1 MLRSA
6 TDLIAG
12 KTIDVGDVKVCNDAT
27 TLTVTYETTCP
38 WCLLDDRPARRDQ
51 RRAEHPTEQA
61 RAHPQPGAVRL
72 RRRVDCLGRHGH
84 LRDPLAEIG
93 GRGEPRR
100 HRGHRRP
107 RRGRGTASAQEG
119 AWGEG
124 TRFVERGT
132 WAMYFTYEVQAGAS
146 DCLAAGGVE
155 VGGACWFAGAVEGSC
170 AAACAA
176 VGGAYDVATRDYAG
190 SGAEASLANCL
201 SVLQPLGLATDI
213 TADVPCT
220 LGLGCVRGRFA
231 LRCATPETS
240 PDAFDA
246 GLRRAC
252 ACMP

>member
-1 MLRSA
+1 
-6 TDLIAG
+6 
-12 KTIDVGDVKVCNDAT
+12 
-27 TLTVTYETTCP
+27 
-38 WCLLDDRPARRDQ
+38 
-51 RRAEHPTEQA
+51 
-61 RAHPQPGAVRL
+61 
-72 RRRVDCLGRHGH
+72 
-84 LRDPLAEIG
+84 
-93 GRGEPRR
+93 
-100 HRGHRRP
+100 
-107 RRGRGTASAQEG
+107 
-119 AWGEG
+119 
-124 TRFVERGT
+124 
-132 WAMYFTYEVQAGAS
+132 MYFTYEVQAGAS
-146 DCLAAGGVE
+146 DCLVAGGVE

-201 SVLQPLGLATDI
+201 SVLQPLELATDI